1 MEATER
7 KLNPGCCWAVPGRD
21 GGLPDREAGGEQVSA
36 QDSSNSCDFW
46 LLGTFCRV
54 ERIEA
59 LELVGASFANDKD
72 NYDVGMA
79 YRSREQYHFEY
90 IDSLQVSW
98 SMS

>member
-1 MEATER
+1 MS
-7 KLNPGCCWAVPGRD
+7 V
-21 GGLPDREAGGEQVSA
+21 
-36 QDSSNSCDFW
+36 QDSSNSCDLQ

-79 YRSREQYHFEY
+79 YRSRDQYDYEY
-90 IDSLQVSW
+90 IDGLQVS
-98 SMS
+98 